1 MNNLIENDFDQL
13 AKDYLKT
20 SNLYLNENELKQFIM
35 LAKGYGLNPFKKEV
49 YAVRFNNQFQIVVA
63 YHIILAQ
70 ATKHADYAGCEIQYF
85 SGNQEVFFYTPQTP
99 DLWSRTTI
107 YKYVDGK
114 RLKAGTTQLF
124 YDDYSQQ
131 RKNSFAKNYFHS
143 WCEKLAMVNA
153 IRRTYPSDTQGLYIS
168 DEFIKEDN
176 TKTNEQSQPT
186 LPSIDH
192 ETLKEA
198 MNMLSDL
205 ATADEQKQVVK
216 AYLEEAKQT
225 LKDWKLG
232 NIDLA
237 ILKQEINNFKQAK
250 LEAYGIGVK

>member
-1 MNNLIENDFDQL
+1 MSNELITNDFEQL

-49 YAVRFNNQFQIVVA
+49 YAIKFGNQFQIVVA
-63 YHIILAQ
+63 YPIILAQ

-85 SGNQEVFFYTPQTP
+85 SGNQEVFFYNQQTP
-99 DLWSRTTI
+99 DLWSKTTV

-124 YDDYSQQ
+124 YSDYSQQ
-131 RKNSFAKNYFHS
+131 RKNSFATNYFHS

-153 IRRTYPSDTQGLYIS
+153 IRRTYPADTQGLYIS
-168 DEFIKEDN
+168 DEF
-176 TKTNEQSQPT
+176 TKDEQPQPKIS
-186 LPSIDH
+186 PIDK

-198 MNMLSDL
+198 MDMLSEL
-205 ATADEQKQVVK
+205 ATADEQKQVIK
-216 AYLEEAKQT
+216 SYMDEAKHT
-225 LKDWKLG
+225 LKDWKMG

-250 LEAYGIGVK
+250 LEAYGLGGK

>member
-1 MNNLIENDFDQL
+1 MTNEIITNDFEQL
-13 AKDYLKT
+13 AKDYLKA

-49 YAVRFNNQFQIVVA
+49 YAIKFGNQFQIVVA
-63 YHIILAQ
+63 YPIILAQ
-70 ATKHADYAGCEIQYF
+70 ATKHSDYAGCEIQYF
-85 SGNQEVFFYTPQTP
+85 SGNQEVFFYSQQTP
-99 DLWSRTTI
+99 DLWSKTTV

-124 YDDYSQQ
+124 YSDYSQQ
-131 RKNSFAKNYFHS
+131 RKNSFATNYFHS

-153 IRRTYPSDTQGLYIS
+153 IRRTYPADTEGLYIS
-168 DEFIKEDN
+168 EEF
-176 TKTNEQSQPT
+176 TKDEQSQPKIS
-186 LPSIDH
+186 PIDK

-198 MNMLSDL
+198 MDMLSGL
-205 ATADEQKQVVK
+205 STAEEQKQVIK
-216 AYLEEAKQT
+216 NYMDEAKHT
-225 LKDWKLG
+225 LKDWKMG

-250 LEAYGIGVK
+250 LEAYGLNIK

>member
-1 MNNLIENDFDQL
+1 MNNLINNDFEEL
-13 AKDYLKT
+13 AKDYLKS

-49 YAVRFNNQFQIVVA
+49 YAIKFDNKFQIVVA
-63 YHIILAQ
+63 YPIILGQ

-85 SGNQEVFFYTPQTP
+85 SGNQEVFFYGPQTP
-99 DLWSRTTI
+99 DLWSRTTV

-114 RLKAGTTQLF
+114 RLKAGTTQLY

-131 RKNSFAKNYFHS
+131 RKNRFAQNYFHS

-153 IRRTYPSDTQGLYIS
+153 IRRTYPADTQGLYIS
-168 DEFIKEDN
+168 DEFIKDDN
-176 TKTNEQSQPT
+176 TENQQPQAKIS
-186 LPSIDH
+186 PIDK

-198 MNMLSDL
+198 MNMLSEL
-205 ATADEQKQVVK
+205 STADEQKRVIK
-216 AYLEEAKQT
+216 CYMEEAKQT
-225 LKDWKLG
+225 LKDWKMG

-237 ILKQEINNFKQAK
+237 ILKQEINKFKQAK
-250 LEAYGIGVK
+250 LEAYGMGVK